1 MQDSIR
7 PHLEAALRHTGEY
20 FQRGQLFIGAVGL
33 FVVLGGIIREIY
45 WLSLIAVALFGG
57 LVGLM
62 IYSQRRT
69 RLHPLR
75 QIILDEPERITSII
89 YRQASS
95 SSGAFPT
102 HWLTFSDESNMSL
115 GLRFEQGVLHA
126 LAPFLAR
133 RFPNASIQIPGFV
146 DPARDVV
153 PP

>member
-1 MQDSIR
+1 VQDPIR
-7 PHLEAALRHTGEY
+7 PQLEAALRDTTDY

-33 FVVLGGIIREIY
+33 FVIIGGIIREIY
-45 WLSLIAVALFGG
+45 WLSVIGLALFGG

-75 QIILDEPERITSII
+75 RVILEEPERITSII

-102 HWLTFSDESNMSL
+102 HWLTFSDESGMSL
-115 GLRFEQGVLHA
+115 GLRFDQGVLHA

-133 RFPNASIQIPGFV
+133 RFANASIQIPGFV
-146 DPARDVV
+146 DPERDVG
-153 PP
+153 